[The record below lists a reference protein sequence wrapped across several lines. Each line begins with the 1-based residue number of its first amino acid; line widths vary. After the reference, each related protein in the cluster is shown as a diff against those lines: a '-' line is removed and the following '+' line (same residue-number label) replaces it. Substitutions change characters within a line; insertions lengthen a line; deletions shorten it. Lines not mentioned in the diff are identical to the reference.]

1 MKKCN
6 RTLHSLVAHPSLLTM
21 NITIV
26 GTIKEIGADEWNML
40 AGEKNPFLRYEFL
53 SALET
58 HHCVGERYGWIPQ
71 HITLRDDNQQLIGAV
86 PLYLKDNSYGEFVFD
101 WSWADAY
108 HRSGLEYYP
117 KLVVA
122 MPYTPATGP
131 RLLIAK
137 DRDYKNIASTLIEAS
152 IQHAKNLNVSSLH
165 WLFTNEQDTQQLAEH
180 GFMQRLG
187 CQFHWTNQNYE
198 SFEQYLQTLTRG
210 KRKNINRERRHVK
223 DASVQLEILDG
234 HEANEKHWHTF
245 HRYYD
250 STFMKLGGYATLSA
264 EFFQEVAATMPDSI
278 VLVMAKHD
286 NQYLAAALSFR
297 GTDTLYGRH
306 WGCEKEINSLHFE
319 ACYYQGI
326 EYCIKHGLQR
336 FEPGAQGEHKIA
348 RGFLPT
354 ATYSCHWIADP
365 IFQNAIA
372 EFLQRETRGMRQ
384 YIEELSQHSPFKGR
398 LAEIAY

>member
-1 MKKCN
+1 
-6 RTLHSLVAHPSLLTM
+6 M

-26 GTIKEIGADEWNML
+26 GAIKEIGADEWNAL
-40 AGEKNPFLRYEFL
+40 AGLENPFVRYEFL

-58 HHCVGERYGWIPQ
+58 HHCVGERFGWIPQ
-71 HITLRDDNQQLIGAV
+71 HITLRNDKQKLIGAV

-101 WSWADAY
+101 WGWADAY
-108 HRSGLEYYP
+108 QRSGMDYYP

-137 DRDYKNIASTLIEAS
+137 DQDYQTIASTLIEAS
-152 IQHAKNLNVSSLH
+152 VQHAKNLNVSSLH
-165 WLFTNEQDTQQLAEH
+165 WLFTNEQDTQQLTRH

-187 CQFHWTNQNYE
+187 CQFHWSNQNYE
-198 SFEQYLQTLTRG
+198 SFDHYLQTLTRG

-223 DASVQLEILDG
+223 DTNVKLEILNG
-234 HEANEKHWHTF
+234 HEATEQHWHIF
-245 HRYYD
+245 HRYYET
-250 STFMKLGGYATLSA
+250 TFKKLGGYATLSTG
-264 EFFQEVAATMPDSI
+264 FFQEVASTMPDSI
-278 VLVMAKHD
+278 VLVMAKLD
-286 NQYLAAALSFR
+286 NQYIAAALSFR

-319 ACYYQGI
+319 ACYYYQGI
-326 EYCIKHGLQR
+326 EYCINHDLKR

-354 ATYSCHWIADP
+354 PTYSAHWIANP
-365 IFQNAIA
+365 MFKNAIR
-372 EFLQRETRGMRQ
+372 EFLDHETNGMQ
-384 YIEELSQHSPFKGR
+384 HYIEQLEQHSPFKQ
-398 LAEIAY
+398 AD

>member
-1 MKKCN
+1 
-6 RTLHSLVAHPSLLTM
+6 M

-26 GTIKEIGADEWNML
+26 GAIKEIGADEWNNL
-40 AGEKNPFLRYEFL
+40 AGKQNPFLRYEFL

-71 HITLRDDNQQLIGAV
+71 HITLRNDQQRLIGAV

-101 WSWADAY
+101 WSWAEAY
-108 HRSGLEYYP
+108 HRSGMEYYP

-131 RLLIAK
+131 RLLVDNNQDYDTIA
-137 DRDYKNIASTLIEAS
+137 NTLIEAS
-152 IQHAKNLNVSSLH
+152 LQHARNLKVSSLH
-165 WLFTNEQDTQQLAEH
+165 WLFTNARDTQQLTQH

-187 CQFHWTNQNYE
+187 CQFHWANQGYQD
-198 SFEQYLQTLTRG
+198 FEHYLQTLTRG
-210 KRKNINRERRHVK
+210 KRKNINRERRHVR
-223 DASVQLEILDG
+223 DANVKIKVLNG
-234 HEANEKHWHTF
+234 HEATEKHWHIF
-245 HRYYD
+245 HRYYE
-250 STFMKLGGYATLSA
+250 STFMKLGGYATLSC
-264 EFFQEVAATMPDSI
+264 EFFEEVGQTMPESI
-278 VLVMAKHD
+278 VLVMAEHD
-286 NQYLAAALSFR
+286 SNYIASALSFC

-326 EYCIKHGLQR
+326 DFCIKHGLKR

-354 ATYSCHWIADP
+354 ATFSTHWIAEP
-365 IFQNAIA
+365 VFRGAIA
-372 EFLQRETRGMRQ
+372 DFLQRETLGMQQ
-384 YIEELSQHSPFKGR
+384 YIQQLAQHSPYKYD
-398 LAEIAY
+398 LEETPN

>member
-1 MKKCN
+1 
-6 RTLHSLVAHPSLLTM
+6 M
-21 NITIV
+21 NIIIV
-26 GTIKEIGADEWNML
+26 GAIKEIEADEWNKL
-40 AGEKNPFLRYEFL
+40 AGLANPFVRYEFL

-71 HITLRDDNQQLIGAV
+71 HITLRDDQQKLIGAV

-101 WSWADAY
+101 WGWADAY
-108 HRSGLEYYP
+108 QRGGLDYYP

-131 RLLIAK
+131 RLLIDK
-137 DRDYKNIASTLIEAS
+137 NQDYLTIASTLIEAS
-152 IQHAKNLNVSSLH
+152 VQHAKNLNVSSLH
-165 WLFTNEQDTQQLAEH
+165 WLFTNEQDTQQLTKH

-187 CQFHWTNQNYE
+187 CQFHWSNQDYE
-198 SFEQYLQTLTRG
+198 SFEHFLQTLTRG

-223 DASVQLEILDG
+223 DAKVEIELLNG
-234 HEANEKHWHTF
+234 HQATEQHWQIF
-245 HRYYD
+245 QRYYE

-264 EFFQEVAATMPDSI
+264 GFFQEVAATMPESI

-286 NQYLAAALSFR
+286 NQYIAAALSFR
-297 GTDTLYGRH
+297 GSDTLYGRH

-326 EYCIKHGLQR
+326 DYCIQHGLKS

-354 ATYSCHWIADP
+354 PTYSAHWIANP
-365 IFQNAIA
+365 MYKNAIN
-372 EFLQRETRGMRQ
+372 EFLKHETRGMQ
-384 YIEELSQHSPFKGR
+384 HYIEQLGQHSPFR
-398 LAEIAY
+398 QAD

>member
-1 MKKCN
+1 
-6 RTLHSLVAHPSLLTM
+6 M

-26 GTIKEIGADEWNML
+26 GAIKEIGADEWNNL
-40 AGEKNPFLRYEFL
+40 AGKENPFLRYEFL

-71 HITLRDDNQQLIGAV
+71 HITLRDDKQKLIGAA

-131 RLLIAK
+131 RLLVDK
-137 DRDYKNIASTLIEAS
+137 DHNYSKVAGTLIES
-152 IQHAKNLNVSSLH
+152 GIQHAKNLKVSSLH
-165 WLFTNEQDTQQLAEH
+165 WLFTNEQDTQQLIQH
-180 GFMQRLG
+180 GLMQRLG
-187 CQFHWTNQNYE
+187 CQFHWNNNNYE
-198 SFEQYLQTLTRG
+198 SFEQYLQTLSRG
-210 KRKNINRERRHVK
+210 KRKNINRERRHVR
-223 DASVQLEILDG
+223 DANVQLEILDG
-234 HEANEKHWHTF
+234 NEATEKHWLTF
-245 HRYYD
+245 HRYYE

-264 EFFQEVAATMPDSI
+264 GFFQEVATTMPESI

-286 NQYLAAALSFR
+286 NQYIAAALSFR
-297 GTDTLYGRH
+297 GTHTLYGRH

-326 EYCIKHGLQR
+326 DYCIRHGLQR

-354 ATYSCHWIADP
+354 PTYSCHWIAEP
-365 IFQNAIA
+365 VFQHAIA
-372 EFLQRETRGMRQ
+372 DFLQRETQGMQ
-384 YIEELSQHSPFKGR
+384 HYIEQLTQHSPFKTG
-398 LAEIAY
+398 LEETAN